1 VKGGEIHGTGVLFQM
16 PEKGGDEESAERY
29 LEEQE
34 TSNTWNL
41 SIMWN

>member
-1 VKGGEIHGTGVLFQM
+1 VKGGEINGTGVLLQM
-16 PEKGGDEESAERY
+16 PEKGGDEEPAERH

-34 TSNTWNL
+34 AGNTWNL

>member
-1 VKGGEIHGTGVLFQM
+1 VKGGEIHGTGVLLQM
-16 PEKGGDEESAERY
+16 PKKGGDEEPTERY